1 MKRKLTLLDIIL
13 VIFMMLIIS
22 QVAFSQYKDGISVV
36 QFSADFVKENEISLK
51 QFDDHNTY
59 LFYLSKHSEH
69 FTREEIIYIPTVIL
83 FHNGEQILK
92 IESGV
97 TLKLPENTIDKI
109 ENAIDEIL
117 ENTF

>member
-1 MKRKLTLLDIIL
+1 MKYLNLLLLLFTLTGY
-13 VIFMMLIIS
+13 
-22 QVAFSQYKDGISVV
+22 SQYKDGISVV
-36 QFSADFVKENEISLK
+36 QFSAEFVKENEISLK
-51 QFDDHNTY
+51 KFNDHNTH

-69 FTREEIIYIPTVIL
+69 FTKEQIIYIPTVML

-97 TLKLPENTIDKI
+97 TLKLPEDTADKI

>member
-1 MKRKLTLLDIIL
+1 MKYLKLLLL
-13 VIFMMLIIS
+13 FTVS
-22 QVAFSQYKDGISVV
+22 SYSQYKDGISIV
-36 QFSADFVKENEISLK
+36 QFSAEFVQENEISLK
-51 QFDDHNTY
+51 QFDDHNTH

-69 FTREEIIYIPTVIL
+69 FTKEEIIYIPTVIL

-97 TLKLPENTIDKI
+97 TLKLPENTIDKL

>member
-1 MKRKLTLLDIIL
+1 MKYLKLILLL
-13 VIFMMLIIS
+13 LTVS
-22 QVAFSQYKDGISVV
+22 GYSQYKDGISVV
-36 QFSADFVKENEISLK
+36 QFSAEFVKENEISLK
-51 QFDDHNTY
+51 KFNDHNTH

-69 FTREEIIYIPTVIL
+69 FTKEKIIYIPTVML

-97 TLKLPENTIDKI
+97 TLKLPENTIDKL

>member
-1 MKRKLTLLDIIL
+1 MKYLKLLLLLFTIGNY
-13 VIFMMLIIS
+13 
-22 QVAFSQYKDGISVV
+22 SQYKDGISVV
-36 QFSADFVKENEISLK
+36 QFSAEFVKDSEISLK
-51 QFDDHNTY
+51 KFNDHNTY

-69 FTREEIIYIPTVIL
+69 FTKEKIIYIPTVML

-97 TLKLPENTIDKI
+97 TLKLPEDTADKI
-109 ENAIDEIL
+109 EDAIDEIL

>member
-1 MKRKLTLLDIIL
+1 MKYLKLLLL
-13 VIFMMLIIS
+13 LFTVS
-22 QVAFSQYKDGISVV
+22 GYSQYKDGISVV

-51 QFDDHNTY
+51 QFDDHNTH
-59 LFYLSKHSEH
+59 LFYLSKHGEH
-69 FTREEIIYIPTVIL
+69 FTKEEIIYIPTVIL

>member
-1 MKRKLTLLDIIL
+1 MKYLKLLLL
-13 VIFMMLIIS
+13 LFTIS
-22 QVAFSQYKDGISVV
+22 NYSQYKDGISVV
-36 QFSADFVKENEISLK
+36 QISAEFVKEKEISLK
-51 QFDDHNTY
+51 KFNDHNTH

-69 FTREEIIYIPTVIL
+69 FTKEEIVYIPTVIL

-97 TLKLPENTIDKI
+97 TLKLPENTADKI
-109 ENAIDEIL
+109 ENAIDKIL

>member
-1 MKRKLTLLDIIL
+1 MKYLKLLLL
-13 VIFMMLIIS
+13 LFTVS
-22 QVAFSQYKDGISVV
+22 SYSQYKDGISIV
-36 QFSADFVKENEISLK
+36 QFSAEFVQENEISLK
-51 QFDDHNTY
+51 QFDDHNTH

-69 FTREEIIYIPTVIL
+69 FTKEEIIYIPTVIL

-97 TLKLPENTIDKI
+97 TLKLPENTIDKL

>member
-1 MKRKLTLLDIIL
+1 MKYLKLLLLLFTLTGY
-13 VIFMMLIIS
+13 
-22 QVAFSQYKDGISVV
+22 SQYKDGISVV
-36 QFSADFVKENEISLK
+36 QFSAEFVKENEISLK
-51 QFDDHNTY
+51 KFDDHNTH

-69 FTREEIIYIPTVIL
+69 FTKEEIIYIPTVML

-97 TLKLPENTIDKI
+97 TLKLPEDTADKI
-109 ENAIDEIL
+109 ENAIDKIL

>member
-1 MKRKLTLLDIIL
+1 MKKITLIDIIL
-13 VIFMMLIIS
+13 LIFMLVVVS
-22 QVAFSQYKDGISVV
+22 KVTYSQYKDGISVV
-36 QFSADFVKENEISLK
+36 QFSAEFVKENEISLK
-51 QFDDHNTY
+51 KFNDHNTH

-69 FTREEIIYIPTVIL
+69 FTKEEIVYIPTVIL

-97 TLKLPENTIDKI
+97 TLKLPENTADKI
-109 ENAIDEIL
+109 ENAIDKIL

>member
-1 MKRKLTLLDIIL
+1 MKYLKLLLL
-13 VIFMMLIIS
+13 LFTVS
-22 QVAFSQYKDGISVV
+22 GYSQYKDGISIV
-36 QFSADFVKENEISLK
+36 QFSAEFVQENEISLK
-51 QFDDHNTY
+51 QFDDHNTH
-59 LFYLSKHSEH
+59 LFYLSKHGEH
-69 FTREEIIYIPTVIL
+69 FTKEEIIYIPTVIL

>member
-1 MKRKLTLLDIIL
+1 MKYLKLLLL
-13 VIFMMLIIS
+13 LFTVS
-22 QVAFSQYKDGISVV
+22 SYSQYKDGISVV

-51 QFDDHNTY
+51 QFDDHNTH
-59 LFYLSKHSEH
+59 LFYLSKHGEH
-69 FTREEIIYIPTVIL
+69 FTKEEIIYIPTVIL

-97 TLKLPENTIDKI
+97 TLKLPENTIDKL